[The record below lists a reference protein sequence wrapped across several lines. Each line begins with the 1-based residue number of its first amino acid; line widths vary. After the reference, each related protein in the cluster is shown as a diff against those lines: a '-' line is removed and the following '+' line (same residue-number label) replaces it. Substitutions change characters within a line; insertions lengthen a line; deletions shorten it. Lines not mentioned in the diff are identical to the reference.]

1 MATVQELLKSK
12 IIATSSEELHKAEA
26 KEEKPKLPV
35 GGYKALELQR
45 FANSTGVLVYPK
57 DGYFVPADQD
67 EYDILEYFVTV
78 GNKVEAA
85 VSAKG
90 K

>member
-12 IIATSSEELHKAEA
+12 IIATSSEELHKAE
-26 KEEKPKLPV
+26 PV

-45 FANSTGVLVYPK
+45 FANSAGVLVYPK